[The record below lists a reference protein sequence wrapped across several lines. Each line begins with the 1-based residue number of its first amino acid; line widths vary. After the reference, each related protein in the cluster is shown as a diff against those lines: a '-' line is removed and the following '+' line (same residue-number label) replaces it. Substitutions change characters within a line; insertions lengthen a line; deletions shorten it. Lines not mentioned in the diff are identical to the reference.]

1 MQEVQHSLPILSLDA
16 SQNVAFHSKATGTEP
31 DSRAWG
37 TAMSMSIGRIA
48 TGAAGLTAAAA
59 VAVSLPVGPAL
70 ATTGSGA
77 SSEVIA
83 QGTTAD
89 QVHVQSTGPTRMVFQ
104 RVTIQP
110 GGYTG
115 WHTHPGPLLVVVEQ
129 GTLTHY
135 DRHCD
140 VQTYSAGDAFE
151 EASGSN
157 EVHMGANYGTDDVIL
172 DVTYVLPSDAPLR
185 EDAPAPSC
193 A

>member
-1 MQEVQHSLPILSLDA
+1 M
-16 SQNVAFHSKATGTEP
+16 
-31 DSRAWG
+31 SR
-37 TAMSMSIGRIA
+37 TIGRIA

-59 VAVSLPVGPAL
+59 VAVSLPAEL
-70 ATTGSGA
+70 AAATSGSGA

-115 WHTHPGPLLVVVEQ
+115 WHWHPGPLLVVVEQ

-135 DRHCD
+135 DRHCG
-140 VQTYSAGDAFE
+140 VQTYGAGDAFE
-151 EASGSN
+151 ELSGSN
-157 EVHMGANYGTDDVIL
+157 EVHMGANHGSDDVVL
-172 DVTYVLPSDAPLR
+172 DVTYVLPADATLR
-185 EDAPAPSC
+185 EDAPAPGC
-193 A
+193 AAEIS